1 MSFAEPNAQN
11 LDRVRALFGCVA
23 EWSLAHPDERL
34 AHAVGLLLKGLW
46 VHQVQCKNLISVQPL
61 RLSDCARNLFGDETL
76 HPSQVSFLA
85 RLRTLKKLH
94 VFSGAK
100 RAYAD
105 FGAKQSSLRAL
116 VVDLLMVPWYGK

>member
-1 MSFAEPNAQN
+1 M
-11 LDRVRALFGCVA
+11 
-23 EWSLAHPDERL
+23 
-34 AHAVGLLLKGLW
+34 GLW
-46 VHQVQCKNLISVQPL
+46 VHHVQCKNLISVQPL
-61 RLSDCARNLFGDETL
+61 RPSDCARNLFGDQTL
-76 HPSQVSFLA
+76 HISQVSFLA